1 LRESLWR
8 QFAGATVAQLRVSA
22 QAAKDSSTQPAQ
34 SAASIK
40 ILGGMFPA
48 RVSLCFLLDFIAGP
62 FHVLAETVG
71 GVAAR
76 ADEGE
81 QRGEAEQGAETFE

>member
-1 LRESLWR
+1 MNRCGG
-8 QFAGATVAQLRVSA
+8 QFAGVTVVQLRVSA
-22 QAAKDSSTQPAQ
+22 QAAKDSASQPAQ
-34 SAASIK
+34 RAASIK
-40 ILGGMFPA
+40 ILGGRFPA
-48 RVSLCFLLDFIAGP
+48 RVSLCFLLDFIAGL

-81 QRGEAEQGAETFE
+81 QRGKAEQGDEAFE